1 MIRKRPHVGMTSL
14 VIAQTEA
21 MGKLL
26 AIISLTGYLHIL
38 IVFLFFLT
46 RLKFRKICLWIILK
60 SLRK

>member
-26 AIISLTGYLHIL
+26 AIISLSGYLHIL
-38 IVFLFFLT
+38 IVLLLFFN
-46 RLKFRKICLWIILK
+46 
-60 SLRK
+60 